1 MMARDRCPRQPTSS
15 PRKCFGRQHRGSCG
29 PCENSRNPTQLT
41 RSGGENVRRFR
52 GERPTHRLIAKNI
65 SSASERPNT
74 APPPSQNDTKSVS
87 PAGGGAEPLC
97 HRLVLRRRS
106 TFSILLVA
114 ARTAASPT
122 PAHATNKGVTPV
134 TGMAS
139 SAPPQIAAM
148 ATATPWST
156 SVFLFTRCGSSAVV
170 A

>member
-1 MMARDRCPRQPTSS
+1 MRSRGCPPNDGARSMSS
-15 PRKCFGRQHRGSCG
+15 AANFVAAKVLRSTTPRKLW
-29 PCENSRNPTQLT
+29 T
-41 RSGGENVRRFR
+41 VRKQQKSDATNAEWRR
-52 GERPTHRLIAKNI
+52 ECKNI